1 MSSSAAG
8 PPAVRFSQILRRL
21 EQSGDSR
28 GIIRLVERWLEH
40 GGVTQAARMAE
51 ARAFMDL
58 CLMDRAWVRLGEVS
72 EADPDSIDAQLLT
85 VRLYIE
91 RGWPGRARKM
101 LERLYDVESDIE
113 TQLMENLEFD
123 HLLFLL

>member
-8 PPAVRFSQILRRL
+8 PPAVRFSQVLRRL
-21 EQSGDSR
+21 VQSGDSR

-58 CLMDRAWVRLGEVS
+58 CLMDRAWVRLY
-72 EADPDSIDAQLLT
+72 LT
-85 VRLYIE
+85 KEIYHDYRNQAEGISSWYRRYYFFRRI
-91 RGWPGRARKM
+91 
-101 LERLYDVESDIE
+101 
-113 TQLMENLEFD
+113 
-123 HLLFLL
+123 